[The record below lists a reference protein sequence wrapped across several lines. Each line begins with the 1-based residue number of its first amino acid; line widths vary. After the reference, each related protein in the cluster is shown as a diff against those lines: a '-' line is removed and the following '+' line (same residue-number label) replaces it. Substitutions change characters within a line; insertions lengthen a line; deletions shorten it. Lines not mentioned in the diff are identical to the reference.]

1 MINKLKILKE
11 KNSEHIFEI
20 KIQTKYLRNKNIREK
35 IKSRKKKCC
44 EIYFEEI
51 RI

>member
-20 KIQTKYLRNKNIREK
+20 KIQTKYLRNKNLEE